1 LQVRTVAQNS
11 PNQTVTRV
19 LDTWDLRFIDG
30 YGARTDSGPVMEE
43 RRKNQPGRGERRA
56 ADANRIADALK
67 RRGRIS
73 MYVQGTGML
82 PLVRPGDVALIRRD
96 KLENMRSGDVVLF
109 QRGNHLLAKRIGEED
124 ELAADRDVTMDGED
138 YESSSNPADQQ
149 ECLGQIVRLHRKAEE
164 IDLTSKETPITAL
177 VSKVLRPARRLK
189 QSLQLSDEA
198 SS

>member
-1 LQVRTVAQNS
+1 
-11 PNQTVTRV
+11 
-19 LDTWDLRFIDG
+19 
-30 YGARTDSGPVMEE
+30 MEE

-109 QRGNHLLAKRIGEED
+109 QRGNHLLAKRIGEDD
-124 ELAADRDVTMDGED
+124 ESVADRDVTMDGED
-138 YESSSNPADQQ
+138 YENSSNPANE

-164 IDLTSKETPITAL
+164 IDLTVKETPIAAL

>member
-1 LQVRTVAQNS
+1 
-11 PNQTVTRV
+11 
-19 LDTWDLRFIDG
+19 
-30 YGARTDSGPVMEE
+30 MEE
-43 RRKNQPGRGERRA
+43 RRKNQPGRGERRS

-109 QRGNHLLAKRIGEED
+109 QRGNHLLAKRLGEDD
-124 ELAADRDVTMDGED
+124 EVVVDPDVTMDGED
-138 YESSSNPADQQ
+138 YETSSNSANE

-164 IDLTSKETPITAL
+164 IDLTAKETPIGAL

-198 SS
+198 GS

>member
-1 LQVRTVAQNS
+1 
-11 PNQTVTRV
+11 
-19 LDTWDLRFIDG
+19 
-30 YGARTDSGPVMEE
+30 MEE

-124 ELAADRDVTMDGED
+124 ELSADRDVTMDGED
-138 YESSSNPADQQ
+138 YENSTNPADEQ

-164 IDLTSKETPITAL
+164 IDMT
-177 VSKVLRPARRLK
+177 LRKRRLPPWCRRCCVPRGV
-189 QSLQLSDEA
+189 
-198 SS
+198 

>member
-1 LQVRTVAQNS
+1 
-11 PNQTVTRV
+11 
-19 LDTWDLRFIDG
+19 
-30 YGARTDSGPVMEE
+30 MEE

-73 MYVQGTGML
+73 MFVQGTGML

-109 QRGNHLLAKRIGEED
+109 QRGNHLLAKRIGENDDLAVGRELEMDSED
-124 ELAADRDVTMDGED
+124 FENSSDSRDE
-138 YESSSNPADQQ
+138 Q
-149 ECLGQIVRLHRKAEE
+149 ECLGQIVRLHRKEQQ
-164 IDLTSKETPITAL
+164 IDLTVKETPITAL

-189 QSLQLSDEA
+189 QSLQLSDDA

>member
-1 LQVRTVAQNS
+1 
-11 PNQTVTRV
+11 
-19 LDTWDLRFIDG
+19 
-30 YGARTDSGPVMEE
+30 MEE

-109 QRGNHLLAKRIGEED
+109 QRGNHLLAKRLGEDD
-124 ELAADRDVTMDGED
+124 EVVVDPDVTMDGED
-138 YESSSNPADQQ
+138 YESSSNPADEQ

-164 IDLTSKETPITAL
+164 IDLTVKETPITAL
-177 VSKVLRPARRLK
+177 VAKVLRPARRLK

>member
-1 LQVRTVAQNS
+1 
-11 PNQTVTRV
+11 
-19 LDTWDLRFIDG
+19 
-30 YGARTDSGPVMEE
+30 MEE

-73 MYVQGTGML
+73 MYVQGTSML

-109 QRGNHLLAKRIGEED
+109 QRGNHLLAKRIGED
-124 ELAADRDVTMDGED
+124 DDLAAHRELEMDGED
-138 YESSSNPADQQ
+138 LENSSNPRDGQ
-149 ECLGQIVRLHRKAEE
+149 ECLGQIVRLQRKEE
-164 IDLTSKETPITAL
+164 QIDLTAKETPITAL
-177 VSKVLRPARRLK
+177 VSKALRPVRRLK